1 MKACSTCTRWKSAA
15 EFYPDRRPG
24 RSRDGLHHACIACER
39 EAAAERA
46 RRRYVPTHTMRQARD
61 RAGRF
66 ARAA

>member
-1 MKACSTCTRWKSAA
+1 MKCCSTCTRWKSDA

-39 EAAAERA
+39 DAAAARA

-61 RAGRF
+61 RSGRF